1 LEFGLKLLKI
11 LLYIYIQQKNQQ
23 RWTIAQSKK
32 NMSVRVETMQ
42 HLYLLVPH
50 FPSSSAM
57 NDSRK
62 NAKTKTTKKL

>member
-1 LEFGLKLLKI
+1 LKI
-11 LLYIYIQQKNQQ
+11 LLYILYIYIQQKNQQ

-32 NMSVRVETMQ
+32 NMSVRVEVETIQ